1 MTTLWNENIKYDI
14 LRRKKNLS
22 YDFINTL
29 YLKFNL
35 QKWLLK
41 DIIEWFWSTS
51 IFSTHEGLP
60 FWCTWYFWWGW
71 LTVHYAHVHH
81 MRESSHLGWKQWCAW
96 KNPII
101 DKIIII
107 LSILILIFPHDT
119 AFEKISFSPWVL
131 HQPAVTTKWAVR
143 AVGRDGALQ
152 LEL

>member
-1 MTTLWNENIKYDI
+1 MFVYMIFSFLRWPPLKCNVTTSSIPSINSPIF
-14 LRRKKNLS
+14 KNG
-22 YDFINTL
+22 
-29 YLKFNL
+29 
-35 QKWLLK
+35 LLK
-41 DIIEWFWSTS
+41 DISAWFGSKST
-51 IFSTHEGLP
+51 FSTHRGLP